1 MRHRKKRNVLTLAN
15 ARRLRTHRDG
25 VPAIANWFH
34 LEIIL
39 TFKSLQRKKRVF
51 FHNHPRDTWSHLN
64 DGDGNGAAVRRNG
77 TKNTCNE
84 IFVVNTIF
92 FYESDVKVILLMATK
107 CIAIAPVF
115 FLLTRSHLV
124 SPPKMFSFWI
134 IISAIWIYIQ
144 DTYTNPYDL
153 LDLFGFRRWFLF
165 SFGDVGRNVKL
176 LIARKLCL
184 CFRELYLI
192 TTICSPGP
200 ICCL

>member
-1 MRHRKKRNVLTLAN
+1 MY
-15 ARRLRTHRDG
+15 
-25 VPAIANWFH
+25 
-34 LEIIL
+34 
-39 TFKSLQRKKRVF
+39 
-51 FHNHPRDTWSHLN
+51 
-64 DGDGNGAAVRRNG
+64 
-77 TKNTCNE
+77 CNRS
-84 IFVVNTIF
+84 I
-92 FYESDVKVILLMATK
+92 
-107 CIAIAPVF
+107 F
-115 FLLTRSHLV
+115 FLLTRSLLV

-153 LDLFGFRRWFLF
+153 LDLFRFSRWFLF

-200 ICCL
+200 ICCLQTFHWNSLCRACRDRIGISELLLLLLNVGMAFSWTWGHIMKGNWASCTLN